1 MHFSLYIKPTNT
13 FQYLLKDSNHPEFI
27 FKNIPKSLFIRI
39 RRICSDYTDYLY
51 FSRLYI
57 KQLISRGYDYDK
69 LSKTRFLVGN
79 LDRADILP
87 YKIKNNNKYDYKS
100 IKLKFNFDLNFS
112 TIKKDFRL
120 YFNSIQNSCLFLE
133 KTKTKLDLTLKIE
146 KNLKL
151 LFVNNFKMSNFSNN
165 RMKACNKCIN
175 CKLVYNVNHIKLG
188 SVNIPLFSSGN
199 CNSENCIYIITCIK
213 CKIYYVGQTNNM
225 RLRINNHKSYIK
237 NFGTNFNKLTI

>member
-1 MHFSLYIKPTNT
+1 M
-13 FQYLLKDSNHPEFI
+13 
-27 FKNIPKSLFIRI
+27 
-39 RRICSDYTDYLY
+39 
-51 FSRLYI
+51 
-57 KQLISRGYDYDK
+57 
-69 LSKTRFLVGN
+69 
-79 LDRADILP
+79 
-87 YKIKNNNKYDYKS
+87 
-100 IKLKFNFDLNFS
+100 NFS

-225 RLRINNHKSYIK
+225 RLRILYI
-237 NFGTNFNKLTI
+237 L